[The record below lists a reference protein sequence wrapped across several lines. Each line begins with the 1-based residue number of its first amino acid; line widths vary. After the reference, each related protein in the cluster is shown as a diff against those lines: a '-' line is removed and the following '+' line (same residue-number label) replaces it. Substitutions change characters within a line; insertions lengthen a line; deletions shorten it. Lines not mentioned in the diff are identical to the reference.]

1 VPNDGD
7 TAKLANAMVE
17 SADPGRYHQLT
28 EAALGRM
35 ANFSMGQMIDKTEAV
50 YRRLVAAR

>member
-1 VPNDGD
+1 MG
-7 TAKLANAMVE
+7 E

-50 YRRLVAAR
+50 SRRLVAAR